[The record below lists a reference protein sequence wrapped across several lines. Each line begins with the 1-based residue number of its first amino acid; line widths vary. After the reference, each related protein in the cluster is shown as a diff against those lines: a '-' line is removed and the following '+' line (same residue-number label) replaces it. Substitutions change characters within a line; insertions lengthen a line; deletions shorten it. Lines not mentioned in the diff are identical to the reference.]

1 MGGGCFDFKE
11 YQGMGESVRVFSLIG
26 QTCTPPLRVQE
37 NLFTDFTFESFT
49 LTKWGVI
56 KVGFESPWDLRCR
69 YNLITIIEWWNC
81 FVKSLKCKKRCFSL
95 CFG

>member
-1 MGGGCFDFKE
+1 MCELKDSPEKW
-11 YQGMGESVRVFSLIG
+11 RNLL
-26 QTCTPPLRVQE
+26 LRVQE

-81 FVKSLKCKKRCFSL
+81 FVKSLKCKKRCFPFVL
-95 CFG
+95 VKYMAFL